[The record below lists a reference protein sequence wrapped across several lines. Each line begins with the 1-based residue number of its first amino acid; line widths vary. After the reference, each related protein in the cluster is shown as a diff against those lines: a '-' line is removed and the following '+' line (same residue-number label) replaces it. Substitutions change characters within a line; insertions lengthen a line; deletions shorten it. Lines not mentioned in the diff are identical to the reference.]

1 MIEVKNNNIRITRGD
16 TCELTLKIYNGESI
30 YTPTASDHIIFT
42 VKQNP
47 NNTNV
52 LIEKEFASNKI
63 SIHRTDTIDLTFGEY
78 FYDVRL
84 ENGSNYDTIIT
95 SGLFK
100 IERGT
105 ANG

>member
-1 MIEVKNNNIRITRGD
+1 MIEVKNNNIYITRGD
-16 TCELTLKIYNGESI
+16 TCELTLKIYDGESI

-47 NNTNV
+47 NNTNI

-63 SIHRTDTIDLTFGEY
+63 SIQRTDTIDLTFGEY

-95 SGLFK
+95 SGKFT